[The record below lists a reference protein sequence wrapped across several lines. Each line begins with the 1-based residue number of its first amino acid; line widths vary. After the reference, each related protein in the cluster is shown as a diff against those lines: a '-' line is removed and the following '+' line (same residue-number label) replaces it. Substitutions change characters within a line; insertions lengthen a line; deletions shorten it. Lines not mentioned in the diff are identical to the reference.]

1 MTKVTVEGDKGD
13 TSEKVTKLTRKYR
26 GDKR

>member
-1 MTKVTVEGDKGD
+1 MTKATVEGDKGGKG
-13 TSEKVTKLTRKYR
+13 EKVTELTRKYR

>member
-13 TSEKVTKLTRKYR
+13 RGEKVTELTRKYR
-26 GDKR
+26 GEKR